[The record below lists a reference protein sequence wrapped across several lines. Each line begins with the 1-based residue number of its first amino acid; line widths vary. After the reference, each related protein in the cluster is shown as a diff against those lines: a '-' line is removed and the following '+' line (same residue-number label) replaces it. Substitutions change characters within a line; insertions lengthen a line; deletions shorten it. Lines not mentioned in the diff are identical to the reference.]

1 LIATDSSPLPAPSVW
16 HFTRRIQR
24 ELESFIPGILPHL
37 RQVSEV
43 GRRPGAV
50 EKMKTSADVRLKR
63 MTDHRT
69 QRRDAGSTG
78 DEQKLA
84 LRWIHRKDEVANR
97 PLHRE
102 P

>member
-78 DEQKLA
+78 DEQELPFYGI
-84 LRWIHRKDEVANR
+84 RRKNEVADR
-97 PLHRE
+97 TFHRDS
-102 P
+102 